1 VFSFNKELQI
11 ILNNVHCQQP
21 VQRLPFVCTVGK
33 YYARCTAAIAPN
45 YRQLASP
52 VCALLDC
59 FTDPLNSAAILKID
73 KTSLLR
79 RGWPDFSAI
88 WQVDAE

>member
-1 VFSFNKELQI
+1 VFGFNKELQI

-52 VCALLDC
+52 VCTL
-59 FTDPLNSAAILKID
+59 FHRPLKFGCHLEN
-73 KTSLLR
+73 R
-79 RGWPDFSAI
+79 
-88 WQVDAE
+88 